1 MSTIFKN
8 QSYLRIELTAN
19 VSVSGAKETKIF
31 YQKPSGT
38 VGSVTAL
45 VQDIAT
51 GVLYYDMPVTSFLD
65 EVGMW
70 GFWTYIKFSDD
81 RIVRGETS
89 FELVLN
95 DEQA

>member
-1 MSTIFKN
+1 
-8 QSYLRIELTAN
+8 
-19 VSVSGAKETKIF
+19 
-31 YQKPSGT
+31 
-38 VGSVTAL
+38 
-45 VQDIAT
+45 
-51 GVLYYDMPVTSFLD
+51 VLYYDMPVTSFLD